1 MPARRTRAV
10 VCVCC
15 RPIDLKRERF
25 LQPYL
30 RTWHV
35 LTNIYIINKN
45 SRYLGE
51 FIAKR
56 RTPDVQAQYELIGGS
71 PIRKWTEHQ
80 GEEMCKILDV
90 KHPESA
96 PHKAYTAFRYA
107 HPLTDEALDEMEADG
122 VRRVVAFS
130 QFPQWSCTTS
140 GSSLNE
146 LWRKV
151 TNDISHLFFLLLFS
165 SFSSLI
171 YHQVNAL
178 SPLPTTILLLLCNAW
193 LTQCARVCVCV
204 QPINRSNNIQIL
216 HQGKRA

>member
-1 MPARRTRAV
+1 MFQSLRIACRSRPGVRFAATAPVQSVSSELAPRPQTAV
-10 VCVCC
+10 LMMNMGG
-15 RPIDLKRERF
+15 PSHPEDTGPF
-25 LQPYL
+25 LQRLFQDRDIIELPGGRKYL
-30 RTWHV
+30 
-35 LTNIYIINKN
+35 
-45 SRYLGE
+45 YLGE

-146 LWRKV
+146 LWRK
-151 TNDISHLFFLLLFS
+151 
-165 SFSSLI
+165 
-171 YHQVNAL
+171 
-178 SPLPTTILLLLCNAW
+178 
-193 LTQCARVCVCV
+193 
-204 QPINRSNNIQIL
+204 
-216 HQGKRA
+216 